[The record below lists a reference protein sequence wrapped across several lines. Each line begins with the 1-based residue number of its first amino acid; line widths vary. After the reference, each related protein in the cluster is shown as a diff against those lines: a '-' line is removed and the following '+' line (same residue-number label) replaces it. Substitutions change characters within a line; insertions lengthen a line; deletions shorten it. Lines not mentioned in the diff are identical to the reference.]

1 MNYNSRFMAAVK
13 YTESLGLNVKEMPAA
28 FTEKLSHS
36 TLQEIFQLCGD
47 ALYHYGFNDSTDL
60 ASQCVRVHSLIKQHL
75 KDDMGIDSYI
85 TIGDR
90 YWDDYIYCEMSR
102 TAIEQELTSPEVDQP
117 IKAHVWLTLSDGA
130 IIDCTAE
137 AHADIIFGRDVHPS
151 HQCIMLITPDQEEDA
166 KVGYH
171 RPYLVGEDF
180 INKTGMVRV
189 FAM

>member
-1 MNYNSRFMAAVK
+1 MNYKSRFIDAVK
-13 YTESLGLNVKEMPAA
+13 YTKSLRLNAEDIPAS
-28 FTEKLSHS
+28 FTEKLSRS
-36 TLQEIFQLCGD
+36 TLQEILQLCSD

-90 YWDDYIYCEMSR
+90 YWDDYIYCEMGR
-102 TAIEQELTSPEVDQP
+102 AAIEQELTSPEVDQP
-117 IKAHVWLTLSDGA
+117 IKAHVWLTLSDGTV
-130 IIDCTAE
+130 IDCTAE

-180 INKTGMVRV
+180 IIKTGMVRV